1 MNYFSAGVTRPA
13 WTTPAQ
19 TWFCTHAMAAK
30 VIVVLTPVPALSKCR
45 YFIVA
50 TYNFHLDLWKWEIK
64 CGQTNCA
71 ISGVN
76 IFTVLKFNYF
86 LLQVTS
92 TGSTSTRRTRCGTAP
107 AGGVWP
113 STARR
118 TSSWWRSATRSSP
131 GRGGASRP
139 STRTRWSQSVTMRRS
154 PRSIFRTEHATFF
167 NLHCCD
173 RNRMQL
179 CEEGKMLKIWE
190 GFSHSICQ
198 ISFSAR
204 LLPSSQL

>member
-1 MNYFSAGVTRPA
+1 M
-13 WTTPAQ
+13 
-19 TWFCTHAMAAK
+19 
-30 VIVVLTPVPALSKCR
+30 
-45 YFIVA
+45 
-50 TYNFHLDLWKWEIK
+50 DLWKWEIK

-76 IFTVLKFNYF
+76 IFRVLKLF

-139 STRTRWSQSVTMRRS
+139 LTRTRWSQSVTMRRS
-154 PRSIFRTEHATFF
+154 RRSIFRTEHATFF
-167 NLHCCD
+167 HLHCCD
-173 RNRMQL
+173 RNRIQL
-179 CEEGKMLKIWE
+179 CAEDECWKYGKGSVILFVKYLSLLDCFHHRN
-190 GFSHSICQ
+190 FSPEQSCSEI
-198 ISFSAR
+198 I
-204 LLPSSQL
+204 